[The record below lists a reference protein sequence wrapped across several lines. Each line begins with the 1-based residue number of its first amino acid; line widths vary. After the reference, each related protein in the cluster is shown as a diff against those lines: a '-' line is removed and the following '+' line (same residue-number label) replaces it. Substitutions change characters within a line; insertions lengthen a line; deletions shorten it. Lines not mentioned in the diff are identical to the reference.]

1 MAYGLGNFVGPTRSG
16 GEDAGYVLSVTL
28 TKNFDTGEESIDS
41 VTYVPTWV
49 LKYSAGGKYS
59 FEVLSAVEY
68 SERGYQNMSASD
80 RTRVAA
86 VPAEIQEALGADAG
100 TLDET
105 RREMV
110 DGVSTVVQEEE

>member
-1 MAYGLGNFVGPTRSG
+1 
-16 GEDAGYVLSVTL
+16 
-28 TKNFDTGEESIDS
+28 
-41 VTYVPTWV
+41 
-49 LKYSAGGKYS
+49 
-59 FEVLSAVEY
+59 
-68 SERGYQNMSASD
+68 MSASD

-100 TLDET
+100 TMDET